1 MVECPHCSQQTEFK
15 RLCSHCGG
23 IVIHTTEE
31 KFNLMADAVQKVLHV
46 EADKRKNN
54 RSVRKLIYIV
64 IILAVLTL
72 IMGYMALRM

>member
-31 KFNLMADAVQKVLHV
+31 KFNLMADSVQKVLQV
-46 EADKRKNN
+46 EATKRKNKK
-54 RSVRKLIYIV
+54 SVRNLVYIV

-72 IMGYMALRM
+72 IMGYVALRM

>member
-72 IMGYMALRM
+72 IMGYVALRM